1 MSVPEVIPIRH
12 EPDHRTSTIGRWQG
26 GQFFA
31 SVTAAFPEG
40 WSGDDWQSQKR
51 WCAALHRFDG
61 AGRHLNSRIQFTGTT
76 ADGERKAIDAARL
89 LLAEWLDALPER
101 QYQDI
106 TIAPFEV
113 RFEGALFGLVVEED
127 VDEEEDDEEEDDGVW
142 AEFYP
147 DGLGFK
153 APWHGCYD
161 T

>member
-12 EPDHRTSTIGRWQG
+12 EPDYRTSTIGRWQG

-51 WCAALHRFDG
+51 WYAVLHQFDG
-61 AGRHLNSRIQFTGTT
+61 AGQHLDSRIQFTGAT
-76 ADGERKAIDAARL
+76 ADGEKRAIAAARQ

-106 TIAPFEV
+106 AIAPFAV

-127 VDEEEDDEEEDDGVW
+127 EEDEEEDGVW

-147 DGLGFK
+147 DGLGFN
-153 APWHGCYD
+153 APWSGQYD